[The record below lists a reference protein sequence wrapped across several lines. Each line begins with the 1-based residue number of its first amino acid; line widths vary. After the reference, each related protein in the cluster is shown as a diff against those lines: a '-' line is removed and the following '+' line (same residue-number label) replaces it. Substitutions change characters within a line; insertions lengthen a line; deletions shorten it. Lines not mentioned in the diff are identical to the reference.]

1 MGTQIIISVVYVI
14 IIIAVELFI
23 EKRLN
28 KLKELHQQK
37 IWWGY
42 ASKWISKINNH
53 LKILIRIIF
62 LILCFIGSTLT
73 FILL

>member
-1 MGTQIIISVVYVI
+1 MGTKIIISTIYVI

-42 ASKWISKINNH
+42 ASSWLSKINNN
-53 LKILIRIIF
+53 LKLFIRI
-62 LILCFIGSTLT
+62 
-73 FILL
+73 